1 MFIVTMT
8 LKPVPREVYMEK
20 GKAENDYAQAL
31 MASGVISQFYVT
43 ENHKHYWIVF
53 DVETEPM
60 LEEKLRGFPFYSYF
74 DYSIEKV
81 IDMVAAVAGGMTDP
95 NLE

>member
-8 LKPVPREVYMEK
+8 LKPVPHDVYMK
-20 GKAENDYAQAL
+20 RGKAENEYTQSL

-43 ENHKHYWIVF
+43 ENHRHYWIVF
-53 DVETEPM
+53 DVESEQV
-60 LEEKLRGFPFYSYF
+60 LEKKLQGFPLYSYF
-74 DYSIEKV
+74 EYKFEKV
-81 IDMVAAVAGGMTDP
+81 IDMVAAVAGGLTDP